1 LRVGAP
7 QAAGQAGSPNARD
20 VLTPARALGIWLAAV
35 RLRLG
40 DHLFADSDTEASW
53 RSWQVVKV
61 HGGLGRFYR
70 DPLFDT
76 LRL

>member
-1 LRVGAP
+1 
-7 QAAGQAGSPNARD
+7 